1 MDTNTLQGDPTLQD
15 RSLRATTLKKTLD
28 RNFFKKG
35 IIIAVL
41 SGIAYGL
48 YTAFITVGM
57 GSGVWVDWYDAANPA
72 GLSAFTIV
80 FVLGVLGSGIN
91 DTMSAIWAIIIAAAK
106 GKLGDFFRCIKTKP
120 GAVMVLCAIAGG
132 PIASAAY
139 IIAIQSAGTIAVPI
153 TALCPA
159 IGAILSRILFK
170 QPLNSRIIL
179 GIVICI
185 TATVMIWTTTIGDE
199 VPEGRVFGIAI
210 AFVAA
215 LCWGIEGCIAG
226 YGTTVIDYEIG
237 ITIRQ
242 LTSGVLN
249 LCVLLPIVSL
259 IDGDITIG
267 FNLLS
272 QAVTSGPAMIFFV
285 ISGLCALFA
294 YSLWYKGNSMCGTA
308 LGMACNG
315 AYSFWTPLFCWVI
328 IGVIMG
334 QDGYELAPIAWAAA
348 VIMFI
353 GILIIAVNP
362 LSLFK
367 SNAADEQ

>member
-1 MDTNTLQGDPTLQD
+1 MDTNISSEGISLQATALK
-15 RSLRATTLKKTLD
+15 RAME

-35 IIIAVL
+35 VIIAVL

-57 GSGVWVDWYDAANPA
+57 GKGVWADWYDEANPA
-72 GLSAFTIV
+72 GLSTFTIV

-91 DTMSAIWAIIIAAAK
+91 DTLSALWAIIIAALK
-106 GKLGDFFRCIKTKP
+106 GKLRDFFRCIVTKP
-120 GAVMVLCAIAGG
+120 GGIMVLCAIAGG

-159 IGAILSRILFK
+159 IGAILSRILIK
-170 QPLNSRIIL
+170 QPLTPRIIL
-179 GIVICI
+179 GILICI
-185 TATVMIWTTTIGDE
+185 TATIMIWTTTIGDE

-210 AFVAA
+210 AFIAA

-242 LTSGVLN
+242 LTSGILN
-249 LCVLLPIVSL
+249 LCVLLPIVS
-259 IDGDITIG
+259 IFAGDVGIG
-267 FNLLS
+267 PRLLG

-285 ISGLCALFA
+285 ISGFFALFA

-315 AYSFWTPLFCWVI
+315 AYSFWTPLFCWII
-328 IGVIMG
+328 IGVVMG

-348 VIMFI
+348 IIMFI

-362 LSLFK
+362 LSFFK
-367 SNAADEQ
+367 KNSSVEQ